1 MSASTEIDRV
11 HALVAP
17 IAADLQLD
25 VYDIERRGATM
36 RVTLDTPP
44 GSEGGITL
52 DSLSL
57 ATRLISR
64 ELDHEDPIAGHYT
77 LEVTSPGLER
87 QLRTPAHFQ
96 REVGKTITLRLRDP
110 QADPRRLQGALTAA
124 DDRDATLLLD
134 DGSRTLHRDRRHRQ
148 GPHRLRV
155 GAEAEARQAG
165 IRQEEVRGE
174 AVRHEV
180 TDDHLEQG
188 EATVMSNL
196 DMSEAIGM
204 LAQEKGISEDTLL
217 HVLVD
222 ALASAYKRR
231 PDAADEVVVEVNPET
246 MEFSFIAYDVD
257 EVGNWVNERDDTPKK
272 EELGRI
278 AAQTFRQV
286 MSQRIREVESERKF
300 EEYANRE
307 GDIVTGIIQR
317 TDARYTLL
325 DLGRVEA
332 LLPQAEQ
339 VPFERPAQGD
349 RQKAYIVEVRRTPKG
364 PQIVVSRTH
373 PGLIKRLF
381 ELEVPEIADGIVE
394 IKACA
399 REPGHRTKIAVW
411 SNDHNVDPVGACV
424 GARGGR
430 VRMVVNEM
438 RGEKIDIVPFS
449 EDLADFVAKALSPA
463 KVTQVN
469 ISDDGTAADVIVPD
483 HQLSL
488 AIGREG
494 QNARLAARL
503 TGVRVDI
510 RSETQLAEGIP
521 AGGRDADVEYADGEW
536 RANAETGEMEW
547 HSADGSVIS
556 ESDWQAQAAAGEAE
570 ATDGEATPDAGAS
583 ADETGDTAGAEP
595 SIDDDAAV
603 AREATAADAEP
614 ATEQDGASDE
624 ADAARDAS
632 EVDDE
637 PATKNGGDD

>member
-1 MSASTEIDRV
+1 
-11 HALVAP
+11 
-17 IAADLQLD
+17 
-25 VYDIERRGATM
+25 
-36 RVTLDTPP
+36 
-44 GSEGGITL
+44 
-52 DSLSL
+52 
-57 ATRLISR
+57 
-64 ELDHEDPIAGHYT
+64 
-77 LEVTSPGLER
+77 
-87 QLRTPAHFQ
+87 
-96 REVGKTITLRLRDP
+96 
-110 QADPRRLQGALTAA
+110 
-124 DDRDATLLLD
+124 
-134 DGSRTLHRDRRHRQ
+134 
-148 GPHRLRV
+148 
-155 GAEAEARQAG
+155 
-165 IRQEEVRGE
+165 
-174 AVRHEV
+174 
-180 TDDHLEQG
+180 
-188 EATVMSNL
+188 MSNL

-231 PDAADEVVVEVNPET
+231 PDAADEVVVEVNPES

-257 EVGNWVNERDDTPKK
+257 EDGNWVNERDDTPKK

-536 RANAETGEMEW
+536 RANAESGEMEW
-547 HSADGSVIS
+547 HAADGSVIS
-556 ESDWQAQAAAGEAE
+556 ESDWQAQAAGASEAT
-570 ATDGEATPDAGAS
+570 ATDGDSEAMT
-583 ADETGDTAGAEP
+583 
-595 SIDDDAAV
+595 
-603 AREATAADAEP
+603 DAEP
-614 ATEQDGASDE
+614 ADESNTDEVAGAKTSADVDAAAEGSASDE
-624 ADAARDAS
+624 AEAAREGSDADTDAAVDNVDDSDESAIADG
-632 EVDDE
+632 EADDE
-637 PATKNGGDD
+637 PANQNGGDD

>member
-1 MSASTEIDRV
+1 V
-11 HALVAP
+11 
-17 IAADLQLD
+17 
-25 VYDIERRGATM
+25 
-36 RVTLDTPP
+36 
-44 GSEGGITL
+44 
-52 DSLSL
+52 
-57 ATRLISR
+57 
-64 ELDHEDPIAGHYT
+64 
-77 LEVTSPGLER
+77 
-87 QLRTPAHFQ
+87 
-96 REVGKTITLRLRDP
+96 
-110 QADPRRLQGALTAA
+110 
-124 DDRDATLLLD
+124 
-134 DGSRTLHRDRRHRQ
+134 
-148 GPHRLRV
+148 
-155 GAEAEARQAG
+155 
-165 IRQEEVRGE
+165 
-174 AVRHEV
+174 
-180 TDDHLEQG
+180 
-188 EATVMSNL
+188 SNL

-204 LAQEKGISEDTLL
+204 LAQEKGLTEEALL

-222 ALASAYKRR
+222 ALAAAYKRR

-257 EVGNWVNERDDTPKK
+257 EDGNWINERDDTP
-272 EELGRI
+272 ERDELGRI

-286 MSQRIREVESERKF
+286 MSQRIREVESDRKF

-307 GDIVTGIIQR
+307 GDIVTGIIHR

-424 GARGGR
+424 GARGAR

-449 EDLADFVAKALSPA
+449 EDVSDFVAKALSPA
-463 KVTQVN
+463 KVTQV
-469 ISDDGTAADVIVPD
+469 ILSSDGTQADVIVPD

-510 RSETQLAEGIP
+510 RSETQLAEGVP
-521 AGGRDADVEYADGEW
+521 SAATQAESDVDYAEGEW
-536 RANAETGEMEW
+536 VANRETGEMEW
-547 HSADGSVIS
+547 HEADGSVIS
-556 ESDWQAQAAAGEAE
+556 ESDWQDQQARNAAAAAAEAAGATQSQATQSQATQSEAPGTETGDDDTSDDEGSADEPPPGATDAGDAESAHEADDAGSGAAAESADEADDAGSAAAAESAGDAAGDADDAAAGAD
-570 ATDGEATPDAGAS
+570 DGAGS
-583 ADETGDTAGAEP
+583 
-595 SIDDDAAV
+595 
-603 AREATAADAEP
+603 DAE
-614 ATEQDGASDE
+614 
-624 ADAARDAS
+624 
-632 EVDDE
+632 
-637 PATKNGGDD
+637 